1 MARGYNGE
9 YDDAPPNPKNYQRDI
24 ILSINEF
31 CFVQNKSNG
40 SIRTHTGPII
50 TSISGQESLVVFDSK
65 TKRFTET
72 QDFEAARQ
80 LFVSAPE
87 GWYIELKNPAPDNK
101 HPEPA
106 AANSSMAS
114 VAFFWNS

>member
-80 LFVSAPE
+80 HE
-87 GWYIELKNPAPDNK
+87 ERH
-101 HPEPA
+101 HPFARVRQEIVRAGNTCNAGPQA
-106 AANSSMAS
+106 I
-114 VAFFWNS
+114 V